1 MLFIFLSPPSNE
13 SPRQNCDCWKVSG
26 KFLVSQQDERSF
38 KNLSLLA
45 ALVDCHPCVS
55 SHYERWEIQFVDGAQ
70 VRGSFWRSIY
80 QALPCWLRFSGAQ
93 DKKNSKV
100 NFLPLIICHLYFFH
114 QNIDFTLPST
124 SWFLVWFYSISNH
137 NFSLMFA
144 LQRANSKG
152 FVLLLPRSQKTVSP
166 CMITTISNFL
176 VSPSQQSSYSGLGS
190 EAVI

>member
-38 KNLSLLA
+38 KTPSLLA
-45 ALVDCHPCVS
+45 APVDCHPCVS

-124 SWFLVWFYSISNH
+124 SWFDFILQATTTFLWCLHYRGQIAK
-137 NFSLMFA
+137 A
-144 LQRANSKG
+144 LSYYYQD
-152 FVLLLPRSQKTVSP
+152 PRK
-166 CMITTISNFL
+166 
-176 VSPSQQSSYSGLGS
+176 PSRH
-190 EAVI
+190 AW

>member
-38 KNLSLLA
+38 KTPSLLA
-45 ALVDCHPCVS
+45 APVDCHPCVS

-93 DKKNSKV
+93 DKKNFKV
-100 NFLPLIICHLYFFH
+100 NFLPLIICHSSLLFSSKY
-114 QNIDFTLPST
+114 
-124 SWFLVWFYSISNH
+124 WFYPPINI
-137 NFSLMFA
+137 L
-144 LQRANSKG
+144 
-152 FVLLLPRSQKTVSP
+152 VLGLILFYKQPQFFFDV
-166 CMITTISNFL
+166 CITE
-176 VSPSQQSSYSGLGS
+176 GK
-190 EAVI
+190 

>member
-1 MLFIFLSPPSNE
+1 MRDHLK
-13 SPRQNCDCWKVSG
+13 PRPCSRPRLTAIHVSAQIIRG
-26 KFLVSQQDERSF
+26 
-38 KNLSLLA
+38 
-45 ALVDCHPCVS
+45 
-55 SHYERWEIQFVDGAQ
+55 WEIQFADGAQ